1 MSSDI
6 ENQQVVVA
14 LMEEE
19 KTPSPSAEVKQS
31 PRSKKN
37 YCSEDFL
44 VPIGVPVAIVL
55 LVVVGI
61 VLVIMYIRKFN
72 QNCAPTKG
80 VSCRGSL
87 WYFN

>member
-1 MSSDI
+1 MSIDT

-19 KTPSPSAEVKQS
+19 EKPSSTKVKKTPG
-31 PRSKKN
+31 SKKN
-37 YCSEDFL
+37 YCSEEYL

-55 LVVVGI
+55 LIILLLVVVIIG
-61 VLVIMYIRKFN
+61 VRKYN

-80 VSCRGSL
+80 TSCRGVW
-87 WYFN
+87 WYFT